1 MTLSGIRQDITVGVR
16 GLLRSPGFAAAALVT
31 LALGIGATSAIFT
44 VVRAVLLAPLPYSEP
59 DRRVMIWSRWIS
71 FDKTWLSDQELFD
84 YRRLSRTLTAVA
96 GWDTAQQNLTGDGE
110 PVRVGVGRVTANTF
124 EVLGAT
130 PLLGRV
136 IAAAEDR
143 PNAAPVAVLGYGL
156 WQTRYGGDPAIVGRR
171 VLLNEVPVEV
181 VGVMPQGFRLP
192 TDFTE
197 EAAEPTEL
205 WRPLQLDEADAQ
217 RGSHGY
223 YAAATLAPGQTVAS
237 ASAEL
242 QSLTAAMT
250 GQGLYPAEM
259 HFSAFATGLDDEIR
273 GGIRPAL
280 WLLIGAVACLLLIAC
295 ANVANLL
302 LVRGDARVREMAV
315 RSAVGASTDRLVRQ
329 LLTESVVL
337 AVVGAGLGLA
347 VAALGLRTLV
357 ALDPDQPSAAHA
369 SASGLDGGRLHRGRR
384 RDDDAA
390 VRARPGAAD
399 IAGEP
404 GRVVA

>member
-1 MTLSGIRQDITVGVR
+1 MRLSGIRQDFTVGLR
-16 GLLRSPGFAAAALVT
+16 GLLRSPGFATAALVT

-44 VVRAVLLAPLPYSEP
+44 VVRAALIAPLPYAEP

-71 FDKTWLSDQELFD
+71 FDKTWLSDQEILD
-84 YRRLSRTLTAVA
+84 YRRLSRTMTAVA
-96 GWDTAQQNLTGDGE
+96 GWTSAQQNLTGDGE
-110 PVRVGVGRVTANTF
+110 PVRVGVGLVTANTF
-124 EVLGAT
+124 EVLGAA

-136 IAAAEDR
+136 ISAAEDR

-205 WRPLQLDEADAQ
+205 WRPLQIDEANAE

-223 YAAATLAPGQTVAS
+223 FGAAILAPGQTPARCVGRAAVAHRRDD
-237 ASAEL
+237 A
-242 QSLTAAMT
+242 
-250 GQGLYPAEM
+250 QGLYPAEM
-259 HFSAFATGLDDEIR
+259 RFSAFATGLDDEIR

-280 WLLIGAVACLLLIAC
+280 WLLMGAVACLLLIAC

-347 VAALGLRTLV
+347 VAAPGCACWSRSIRP
-357 ALDPDQPSAAHA
+357 ACRRSCRCKWIGRWWPSRWA
-369 SASGLDGGRLHRGRR
+369 SR
-384 RDDDAA
+384 
-390 VRARPGAAD
+390 
-399 IAGEP
+399 
-404 GRVVA
+404 